1 MNMEYERKSYLAAEC
16 KICDE
21 YVVSD
26 SETDYISL
34 RVHENY
40 SGPQAARCAHGL
52 KSWGTAYCP
61 MIFYFVRI
69 KNPEIAAAISLVIAS
84 YSIYIYDII
93 FATIFWLAL
102 K

>member
-1 MNMEYERKSYLAAEC
+1 MNVEYERKSYLAAEC

-26 SETDYISL
+26 SESEYISL
-34 RVHENY
+34 REHENY
-40 SGPQAARCAHGL
+40 SGPHVVPTAHGL
-52 KSWGTAYCP
+52 KFWGTAYCP
-61 MIFYFVRI
+61 MILYFVRI

-84 YSIYIYDII
+84 PLLIYLYKI
-93 FATIFWLAL
+93 FTTIFWLAL

>member
-1 MNMEYERKSYLAAEC
+1 MNVEYERKSYLAAEC

-26 SETDYISL
+26 SESDYISL
-34 RVHENY
+34 REHEKFR
-40 SGPQAARCAHGL
+40 SARCAHGR

-84 YSIYIYDII
+84 HSHKI
-93 FATIFWLAL
+93 FTIIFWLAL